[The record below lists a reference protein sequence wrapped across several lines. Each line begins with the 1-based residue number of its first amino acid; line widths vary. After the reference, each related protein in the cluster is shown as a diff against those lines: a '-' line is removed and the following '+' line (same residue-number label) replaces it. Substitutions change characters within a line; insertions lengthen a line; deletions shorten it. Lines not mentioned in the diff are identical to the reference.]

1 MHYGT
6 NMKDKI
12 TIPNPLSLWTSME
25 PATKRWL
32 MGIIGAI
39 IIVAMITGNFDT
51 LISLFIDKAAKK

>member
-1 MHYGT
+1 
-6 NMKDKI
+6 MKDKI